1 MPKRSN
7 NNRRRNVSSGVSRA
21 VKPPTLRP
29 NIQTKHKF
37 RFYSDSSAS
46 STITNQNLLTA
57 AGCVVTTNNST
68 ATSVWM
74 SVKII
79 SVEVWSIPATGTST
93 CSVEWKGDTDL
104 AGISQHQVTDT
115 SLSPSFPAHL
125 ICRPPSGTLPSFW
138 HEGGIANNL
147 FTVSVDGAGIVDV
160 TLQLI
165 LRDAP
170 SSSSATLS
178 IASGSLGTMI
188 YSPLDGSTDKFLPA
202 GLTTT
207 T

>member
-1 MPKRSN
+1 MPKRTN
-7 NNRRRNVSSGVSRA
+7 NIRRRNVSSGVSRA

-37 RFYSDSSAS
+37 RFYSDTSAS
-46 STITNQNLLTA
+46 STITNRNLLTA
-57 AGCVVTTNNST
+57 AGCIVTTNNST

-93 CSVEWKGDTDL
+93 CSVEWKGDTDY
-104 AGISQHQVTDT
+104 AGVSQQQVTDT
-115 SLSPSFPAHL
+115 SLSPTFPAHL
-125 ICRPPSGTLPSFW
+125 ISRPPSGTLSSFW
-138 HEGGIANNL
+138 HEGGSDTDL
-147 FTVSVDGAGIVDV
+147 FTVSVDGSGIVDV

-170 SSSSATLS
+170 SSATATLS
-178 IASGSLGTMI
+178 IASGTLGTMI
-188 YSPLDGSTDKFLPA
+188 YSPLDGSGDKFTPA